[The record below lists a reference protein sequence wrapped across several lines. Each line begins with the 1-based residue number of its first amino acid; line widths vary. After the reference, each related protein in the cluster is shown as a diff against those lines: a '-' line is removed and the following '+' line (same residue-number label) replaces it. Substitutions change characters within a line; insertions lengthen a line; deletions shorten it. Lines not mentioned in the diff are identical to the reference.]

1 MKTDVDEEQIA
12 PYMEEIN
19 RQFDYIDKEDI
30 IKKMVTITFGKF
42 LDYYKNA
49 PEIVKPESGCGKRG
63 AEGRGSE
70 GRGRV
75 SNGRRK
81 HEAEAGFKRLFINLG
96 KADGFYPGEIMQY
109 LNKHVQGRQEVGH
122 IDLLNKFVYIEV
134 PEQDAKKVMK
144 ALNGTE
150 YKGRTVRC
158 NDADEE
164 GHGRVARGEGGRG
177 SRGGRSSER
186 GGRSAKRGYGDDTRG
201 SRSERGGRGSRGE
214 ARSSKKSR
222 YNDDNGDWRELIQG
236 KPFKLKGEEPNFE
249 EEGWA
254 RRRPK
259 KK

>member
-1 MKTDVDEEQIA
+1 
-12 PYMEEIN
+12 
-19 RQFDYIDKEDI
+19 
-30 IKKMVTITFGKF
+30 
-42 LDYYKNA
+42 
-49 PEIVKPESGCGKRG
+49 
-63 AEGRGSE
+63 
-70 GRGRV
+70 
-75 SNGRRK
+75 
-81 HEAEAGFKRLFINLG
+81 
-96 KADGFYPGEIMQY
+96 MQY
-109 LNKHVQGRQEVGH
+109 LNKHVRGRQEVGH
-122 IDLLNKFVYIEV
+122 IDLLSKFAYIEV

-164 GHGRVARGEGGRG
+164 GHGRAA
-177 SRGGRSSER
+177 RGGRSER
-186 GGRSAKRGYGDDTRG
+186 S
-201 SRSERGGRGSRGE
+201 GRGSRGE
-214 ARSSKKSR
+214 ARSKKPR